1 MISFSN
7 IYRRF
12 WSPLRI
18 FVRLILVLNGSQKVE
33 STKYSIEYR
42 QSTEYAATLVALL
55 KRIYHLL
62 ELPRACY
69 LGAGH

>member
-1 MISFSN
+1 MDLISGTQFFSTT
-7 IYRRF
+7 YK
-12 WSPLRI
+12 LRT
-18 FVRLILVLNGSQKVE
+18 RLKLG
-33 STKYSIEYR
+33 T
-42 QSTEYAATLVALL
+42 ATLVALL